1 MNIRTD
7 LTLTFITILFIVLS
21 IISVVIY
28 FFSSN
33 YREEDFSRRLRNRA
47 INTVKILVDVAE
59 VNAELLRRMER
70 NNPASL
76 PNQYIVIYNNRNQ
89 ELYSSE
95 GKQLIEVDND
105 LLHQIR
111 VKQEVRFRSTQ
122 FEVLGFRYSDQN
134 GSYTIIA
141 AATDVYGLNAL
152 KNLRNIIIVTFFCAM
167 VLVSI
172 LGWLYAGKMV
182 MPIARIV
189 KRVDNITEAN
199 LNERLDEG
207 NRKDELSKLAQ
218 TFNRMLGRLQSAF
231 FSQKNFIANASH
243 EIKTPLTLMSA
254 EIDVTLLQDRDKE
267 YYVNVLRS
275 VLNGLKGLNKL
286 STQLLLLAQASVD
299 RPDKNFSLIRIDDIL
314 WEVKED
320 LVKANYNYI
329 VNIHFDLN
337 LNDAS
342 FLMEADEQLIKVAI
356 LNLMDNGCKYSD
368 DNTVNITLS
377 AQQNKYITIEFMNNG
392 EWIDSENIEKI
403 FAPFFRGNK
412 KNVKG
417 FGIGLS
423 LVSGV
428 IKLHSG
434 EIFVRSTAFK
444 QTHFVVTLPLKRQTI
459 GPST

>member
-1 MNIRTD
+1 M
-7 LTLTFITILFIVLS
+7 
-21 IISVVIY
+21 VIY

-33 YREEDFSRRLRNRA
+33 YREEDFYRRLKNRA

-59 VNAELLRRMER
+59 VNADLLRRMER

-76 PNQYIVIYNNRNQ
+76 PSQYIIIYNNRNQ

-95 GKQLIEVDND
+95 GNKLIEFDND
-105 LLHQIR
+105 FLYKIR
-111 VKQEVRFRSTQ
+111 LAGEIHFRLKQ

-141 AATDVYGLNAL
+141 AATDVYGINAL
-152 KNLRNIIIVTFFCAM
+152 KNLRNIIILTFFSAM
-167 VLVSI
+167 ILVSV

-182 MPIARIV
+182 TPIARIV
-189 KRVDNITEAN
+189 KRVENITEAN

-275 VLNGLKGLNKL
+275 VLGGLKGLNKL
-286 STQLLLLAQASVD
+286 STQLLLLAQASID
-299 RPDKNFSLIRIDDIL
+299 RPDKNFSPIRIDDIL
-314 WEVKED
+314 WEVKDD
-320 LVKANYNYI
+320 LVKAHSTYT

-342 FLMEADEQLIKVAI
+342 FLMEGDEQLIKVAI

-368 DNTVNITLS
+368 DNTVNITLTS
-377 AQQNKYITIEFMNNG
+377 QQDKYITIEFVNNG
-392 EWIDSENIEKI
+392 EWIESENIEKI

-412 KNVKG
+412 KTVKG

-423 LVSGV
+423 LVNGV
-428 IKLHSG
+428 IKLHAG
-434 EIFVRSTAFK
+434 EISVQSTPFK
-444 QTHFVVTLPLKRQTI
+444 QTKFIITLPLKHQIT
-459 GPST
+459 T